1 MLSVCLIE
9 NVAREHV
16 KIVSHFIEI
25 YVKQHCLCN
34 TKDRGIIVITRFK
47 NYMFMKSVLKV
58 SAKGQKYKGREI
70 ALLKFLYTEDIR

>member
-34 TKDRGIIVITRFK
+34 TKDRGIIVI
-47 NYMFMKSVLKV
+47 VLFD
-58 SAKGQKYKGREI
+58 SRI
-70 ALLKFLYTEDIR
+70 TCL